1 MPSVASGVDTTL
13 VRYAGF
19 YYQNGVVPNGVNTDT
34 EGNAYSAATA
44 QPMVTYTIGF
54 GLPATDDGQ
63 KVLAATA
70 TAGGGQSFNSS
81 DETSLT
87 NSLKSVLNSITS
99 TTATNVPVVAS
110 KPTNPSEAIQATF
123 YSGDWSGQLHAYS
136 VSSSTGLASLSS
148 TIPIVFNASASTRLA
163 NIFTST
169 GPSANGALYSS
180 VNSGSSSL
188 LSYLSGGSP
197 SGWRSRSSDKSSP
210 STLGDIIDST
220 PTPFGCTATAGFAV
234 GANDGMLHVFGRTT
248 SNYTEDFSYI
258 PRAVTVA
265 NLTALG
271 STTYG
276 GAQPHLYFVNGS
288 LTFNNVSG
296 GDNQFST
303 ATTSVL
309 TGGMAQGG
317 QGLFAL
323 DISNT
328 VANPSLLTGGS
339 VFGISNVLW
348 DHVPADSGFANLG
361 YTFAKPVI
369 AQVYVNGVKKW
380 AMITGNGYDSTNKV
394 SSLMVIDLKTGA
406 MLYELN
412 TGTASNG
419 LSSPAVL
426 DINGD
431 KVADYVYAGDQ
442 AGNIWRFKLQTSTS
456 TTTSVSKFFTTQ
468 ANQPVVAAPAI
479 YAVNGGGYMIY
490 VGTGRMLY
498 ENTTYNDRT
507 TVYPQSL
514 YGIYDD
520 QTKTNLTYSSST
532 FITDGEVANLNGTAS
547 IDGSATS
554 TASGKLGSS
563 VVFRETTTIT
573 DAATTGGL
581 SVGPSGNRAGW
592 VFNMDSSNGERMI
605 YQPVV
610 ALGKLYFTTQVLKGS
625 DKVCSNVNQQ
635 SGWVMAL
642 DLMTGGAPSSPAF
655 DLNGDGKI
663 NTGTT
668 SPDGDTVKFT
678 DGKTTIPSGINYNI
692 GIPSAL
698 SIAFTVTTVNLGD
711 YTTTDS
717 GQMGTY
723 PYPSTTNTNEVLT
736 FYVGGTGGSNGNV
749 AAGKLI
755 PRASSIGRRISW
767 REIF

>member
-148 TIPIVFNASASTRLA
+148 TIPIVFNVSASTRLA

-220 PTPFGCTATAGFAV
+220 PTPFGSTATAGFAV

-663 NTGTT
+663 NTGST